1 MNRLIAFFT
10 VCFLFLSGCS
20 SQPPAATM
28 TYKMPI
34 KIELSDDV
42 NPYGDNKSH
51 SVVLRLYQLIEN
63 GTFENT
69 AFIDLYEKDR
79 QLLGDSLVDVL
90 YLEPQLPGQIVQKDF
105 DIQQQTRYL
114 AVLAEFADYG
124 NAVGKTLVPLGDEPE
139 SAAMVIRVTGL
150 RISIERE
157 PGQAWW
163 KIF

>member
-1 MNRLIAFFT
+1 MNRLTVFFT
-10 VCFLFLSGCS
+10 LVFLFLSGCS

-34 KIELSDDV
+34 KIELGDDI
-42 NPYGDNKSH
+42 NPYGDNTAH
-51 SVVLRLYQLIEN
+51 SVVLRLYQLTEN
-63 GTFENT
+63 GAFENS

-90 YLEPQLPGQIVQKDF
+90 YLEPQLPGRIIQQDF

-124 NAVGKTLVPLGDEPE
+124 NAVGKGLVQLGEKPE
-139 SAAMVIRVTGL
+139 SAEMVIRVSGL
-150 RISIERE
+150 RVSIERE
-157 PGQAWW
+157 PDQAWW